1 MKTSSEKTIQKY
13 QEVLKSASNAPIITS
28 QNINAITKIYK
39 INKTWYSYAVKLG
52 ILERNNRGVY
62 KMLPYKATREN
73 ATKLLKTMNEKQN
86 KHNVL
91 SNYGREES
99 TININVSDFA
109 LVDELRKRG
118 YTVTAEKHITL

>member
-1 MKTSSEKTIQKY
+1 MKTSSEKTIEKY
-13 QEVLKSASNAPIITS
+13 QEVLKSASNAPIMTS

-52 ILERNNRGVY
+52 ILERNDRGVY

-73 ATKLLKTMNEKQN
+73 AAKLLKTMNEKQ
-86 KHNVL
+86 
-91 SNYGREES
+91 SNTSEENCCGS
-99 TININVSDFA
+99 LANTSDLA

-118 YTVTAEKHITL
+118 YTVRAEKHITL